1 MKILFVTDRNLT
13 HDIRI
18 FNEIRFASS
27 LGYKAVLLA
36 IHNKWS
42 EQIEKVH
49 LELANPRK
57 YYYLQPKRAILP
69 KLVSRLAKLLYPLFK
84 NNLRLTAFS
93 LDYRSYLLWQ
103 GLNKLQPDFDLIV
116 AHGFSS
122 LYPVYAYSKKHNIKF
137 SFDAAS
143 FIPERDI
150 TDSDVERL
158 HKNKFLFKKIVSHA
172 VYYTYSTELVGL
184 KLNKLL
190 PPGQLPKNF
199 VIANSY
205 PEEFF
210 TFRPSV
216 SEKVEF
222 VWVAQKIDL
231 CPDLDI
237 ILPALNKFRKTIR
250 LHIFGETTERFKA
263 LYQKYRD
270 FVVIHDPM
278 PVDLMLKTIAMY
290 DIGLAVYLTY
300 ISPEKNYTLSN
311 KIFAFIQG
319 GLYTIASDTVS
330 QRIFLSENPTFGK
343 IVLPNI
349 HSLTKAFNYVIE
361 NISTIRAMKQQRFE
375 LAKKFSWKYESH
387 KLLDIWKKLQK

>member
-1 MKILFVTDRNLT
+1 MRILFVTDRNLT

-36 IHNKWS
+36 IHDKWS

-49 LELANPRK
+49 LELASPRK
-57 YYYLQPKRAILP
+57 YYYLKTNRAITP
-69 KLVSRLAKLLYPLFK
+69 KFVNQLAKLLYPLFK
-84 NNLRLTAFS
+84 TNLRLTAFS
-93 LDYRSYLLWQ
+93 LDYRSYLIWQ
-103 GLNKLQPDFDLIV
+103 GLSKLQPDFDLIV
-116 AHGFSS
+116 AHGFNS
-122 LYPVYAYSKKHNIKF
+122 LFPAYAYSQKNNIKF

-158 HKNKFLFKKIVSHA
+158 HKNKFLFKKIVPYTA
-172 VYYTYSTELVGL
+172 YYTYSTELVGM

-190 PPGQLPKNF
+190 PPDNLPYNF

-205 PEEFF
+205 PEDFF
-210 TFRPSV
+210 IFRPSV
-216 SEKVEF
+216 SDKVEF

-237 ILPALNKFRKTIR
+237 ILPALNKFRNTIR

-263 LYQKYRD
+263 LYQKYKD

-300 ISPEKNYTLSN
+300 VSPEKNYTLSN
-311 KIFAFIQG
+311 KIYAFIQN

-330 QRIFLSENPTFGK
+330 QRIFLSENPALGK

-349 HSLTKAFNYVIE
+349 HSLTRAFNYVIE
-361 NISTIRAMKQQRFE
+361 NISNIRALKQQRFE